1 MKKNIFFR
9 YIFFFAVFVIMV
21 GKVPKANAQPFTLTS
36 VGEVKPFKLQ
46 LFYGTRGKGAF
57 VKYVGQKSVIPLKVE
72 KVNSSVGQRG
82 DRSATYTYTWQEMVN
97 GQVNGTYG
105 VTETGGKISSA
116 YYERKKDG
124 RRFKLTET
132 PVNNTESRKI
142 SKVLLHGAI
151 IAFADD
157 PMDEQFS
164 ITYAN
169 GQLAKLKIP
178 TLDAANVSRMAHIED
193 YDLDGY
199 DDIAFS
205 LPDAGMGV
213 YRTFSIWLYD
223 PANKRFAKMKEP
235 DYSHS
240 KCAELCDVTVDPD
253 NKLLYTACRGG
264 ARWWKNVY
272 RFDNKRQLVWV
283 RSIPA
288 DQ

>member
-1 MKKNIFFR
+1 MKRNTSVLYLLLITGLL
-9 YIFFFAVFVIMV
+9 IVNVTIV
-21 GKVPKANAQPFTLTS
+21 SAQPFMLTS
-36 VGEVKPFKLQ
+36 VGEAKPFKLQ
-46 LFYGTRGKGAF
+46 LYYGTRGNGAF
-57 VKYVGQKSVIPLKVE
+57 VQYAGQKGVIPLKVE
-72 KVNSSVGQRG
+72 RANLSGGQRG
-82 DRSATYTYTWQEMVN
+82 GRSATNTYNWQEMLK
-97 GQVNGTYG
+97 GQVNGLYG
-105 VTETGGKISSA
+105 VTETNGKVSSA

-124 RRFKLTET
+124 RKFKLKEV
-132 PVNNTESRKI
+132 PVDNPDGRKI

-169 GQLAKLKIP
+169 GQLVEPKIP
-178 TLDAANVSRMAHIED
+178 TLDAANVARMAHIED
-193 YDLDGY
+193 YNFDGY

-223 PANKRFAKMKEP
+223 PATKRFAKMKEP

-240 KCAELCDVTVDPD
+240 KCTELCDVTVDRE

-264 ARWWKNVY
+264 ARWWKDVY